1 MKDTDD
7 PKTAYTVIEPGAWLA
22 DGARFAGEWQGHGG
36 GARISV
42 IANAID
48 SVGDGVKLHQH
59 PYAETFIVRKGTVA
73 LTIGADQV
81 IGHAGQILVV
91 PANTPHAF
99 WNHGPGP
106 LEMIDIHESPVFVT
120 EWLLR

>member
-7 PKTAYTVIEPGAWLA
+7 SDAAYAIIERSSWLG
-22 DGARFAGEWQGHGG
+22 DGSRFAGEWQGQTS
-36 GARISV
+36 GASISV
-42 IANAID
+42 IANEIEA
-48 SVGDGVKLHQH
+48 VGDGVKLHQH

-73 LTIGADQV
+73 MTIGSDQLTC
-81 IGHAGQILVV
+81 HAGQILVL

-106 LEMIDIHESPVFVT
+106 LEMIDIHESHIFVT
-120 EWLLR
+120 EWL